1 MTSEAVKIA
10 RAQWLQNLGL
20 ALLAGGLVIV
30 AVAWGLLGAS
40 TQIIVAITN
49 GTAVTNF
56 ASIIPLNLLNSANF
70 LFYGGLIIFI
80 TGVVFT
86 IMSYYL
92 LPN

>member
-40 TQIIVAITN
+40 TQIIVAITS

-56 ASIIPLNLLNSANF
+56 ASIILNLLNSANF